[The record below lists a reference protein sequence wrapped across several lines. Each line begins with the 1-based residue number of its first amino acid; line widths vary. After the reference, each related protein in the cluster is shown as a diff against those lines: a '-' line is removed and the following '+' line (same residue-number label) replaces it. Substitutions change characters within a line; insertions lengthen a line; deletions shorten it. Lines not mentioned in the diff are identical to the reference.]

1 MKVKLLERMAG
12 ALCVLLTAGLIIPVA
27 GMAFAAEPKAAAKEE
42 KPACSCPVHCGPG
55 AVTLGCSACRADIGA
70 CTGKEDDAS
79 ASDLSLRISP
89 PSGWA
94 TKSAMATVRI
104 TDLSGN
110 GFESAQVRIDKDGHW
125 QDITDELEEKDGRYS
140 CQIELS
146 ENGTLY
152 LSATGY
158 DGKGYEK
165 SRYIECFDRTAP
177 TLRASSDGTI
187 LRAEAD
193 DALSGVAAITIDGK
207 AYTGLTNGVLDIPLS
222 ELDSS
227 FAQFSIQAVD
237 NAGNKSKAVLL
248 KNPAYQEPAVSQ
260 AQGSKPVTAPSS
272 APAASAPAVSA
283 PAASPT
289 ATEAPKTEPS
299 HTAAPLT
306 PDGQGEVLDYAD
318 KDGGKEFY
326 TISTPDENVFYL
338 VVDHERDT
346 ENVYFLNAVT
356 ESDLM
361 ALAVKEEPPAESAI
375 PEPEPVCGCKSQCL
389 PGAVNTSCPVCILSL
404 KDCAGEPA
412 PVDTPEPEPEPKKEK
427 EGGFG
432 LFFLVLLAASAAG
445 GAGYYF
451 KIYLPKK
458 ELDDAEDFDELTAS
472 DEETVNEDEGS
483 SEEYAY
489 EEPEE
494 P

>member
-12 ALCVLLTAGLIIPVA
+12 ALCILLSIGLVIPLA
-27 GMAFAAEPKAAAKEE
+27 GMAFAAEPKTAAKEE
-42 KPACSCPVHCGPG
+42 KLSCSCPVHCEPG
-55 AVTLGCSACRADIGA
+55 AITLGCSACRADTGA
-70 CTGKEDDAS
+70 CTGKEDTA

-110 GFESAQVRIDKDGHW
+110 GFKSAQVRIDKNGHW
-125 QDITDELEEKDGRYS
+125 QDITDELEEKEGRYS
-140 CQIELS
+140 CRVELS

-152 LSATGY
+152 LSAAGY
-158 DGKGYEK
+158 DGKVYEK

-177 TLRASSDGTI
+177 TLRASSDGKL

-207 AYTGLTNGVLDIPLS
+207 AYTELSNGTLDIPLS
-222 ELDSS
+222 ELDGS

-237 NAGNKSKAVLL
+237 NAGNKSKAVLF
-248 KNPAYQEPAVSQ
+248 KNPAYQELAGSP
-260 AQGSKPVTAPSS
+260 AQGSKPASAPSS
-272 APAASAPAVSA
+272 PAASAPAVSV
-283 PAASPT
+283 PAVSPT
-289 ATEAPKTEPS
+289 IVETPKTEPS

-338 VVDHERDT
+338 VIDHERDT

-375 PEPEPVCGCKSQCL
+375 PEPEPVCSCKSQCL
-389 PGAVNTSCPVCILSL
+389 PGAVDTGCPVCILNM
-404 KDCAGEPA
+404 KGCTGEPA
-412 PVDTPEPEPEPKKEK
+412 PIDMPEPEPEPKKEK
-427 EGGFG
+427 EGGSG
-432 LFFLVLLAASAAG
+432 LFFLVLLAALAAG

-458 ELDDAEDFDELTAS
+458 ELDDAEDFDELTAPE
-472 DEETVNEDEGS
+472 EETVNEDEGS
-483 SEEYAY
+483 PEEYSY